1 MATPRGWQQGCVWG
15 LHTGMP
21 RSGENRRDSS
31 KCMSSLQG
39 CLECLPPKS
48 STLCWKS
55 LSSPSYLGRSDPIPN
70 MSSYDKT
77 SPNPDRNSHHFMVLN
92 HQGGHG
98 SYQTFLMVSNCL
110 MLLAKQTILHGLLME
125 LFWLLL
131 PKDQVWVQFQKREV
145 LLAFPDYKVS
155 P

>member
-48 STLCWKS
+48 STLCWKF

-70 MSSYDKT
+70 MSSYNKT

-110 MLLAKQTILHGLLME
+110 MLLAKQKQSSMGYWWSFFGFSSQRTKFE
-125 LFWLLL
+125 FNSR
-131 PKDQVWVQFQKREV
+131 REKS
-145 LLAFPDYKVS
+145 F
-155 P
+155 